1 MEIHLVYKV
10 NSLFFNFF
18 YIISIYNIKEI
29 IINILF
35 NNYNSSFNFEYY
47 FQLFCKFENDL
58 FLNLNF

>member
-35 NNYNSSFNFEYY
+35 NNYNLSFNFEYY
-47 FQLFCKFENDL
+47 LQLFCKFENDL